1 MTRVDDGPNMNFA
14 SADPER
20 LHVEAGGAFASSPEL
35 RLIYKTAPVGLAFLS
50 PDCRYLMINEH
61 LTEICGLSI
70 ADHIG
75 RSVRETVPQV
85 ADQVERIVAQ
95 IIQSGEPITGVE
107 VNGQR
112 SDGSNVDRVWITY
125 WHPLKNSDGYV
136 ISINVAAEEVTARK
150 RAEADRMRL
159 ERTLLHLNETLVQR
173 VEMEAQERERLWR
186 LSQDLLVVADTK
198 LGTIRNVNPA
208 WGTTLGWA
216 SDDLVGKSGDWLIH
230 PEDLERSREELAV
243 LQSGKPSAHFE
254 NRIRCK
260 DGSYRWLSWR
270 AMFGESSV
278 YAIARDVTK
287 LKEAEE
293 QLYKLRS
300 ELAQASTQST
310 LGAMTASLA
319 HEIKQPLASVAA
331 NAAAG
336 LRWLDRA
343 NPDVDEARAALSRA
357 INDARRID
365 EVITSIRAV
374 FAKQTNERIP
384 LNIRTVIDE
393 ALALTQ
399 RELVTR
405 RTFMRN
411 NVSSDL
417 PFVAADRVQLQQV
430 FVNLIMNALEA
441 MNE

>member
-1 MTRVDDGPNMNFA
+1 
-14 SADPER
+14 
-20 LHVEAGGAFASSPEL
+20 
-35 RLIYKTAPVGLAFLS
+35 
-50 PDCRYLMINEH
+50 
-61 LTEICGLSI
+61 
-70 ADHIG
+70 
-75 RSVRETVPQV
+75 
-85 ADQVERIVAQ
+85 
-95 IIQSGEPITGVE
+95 
-107 VNGQR
+107 
-112 SDGSNVDRVWITY
+112 
-125 WHPLKNSDGYV
+125 
-136 ISINVAAEEVTARK
+136 
-150 RAEADRMRL
+150 
-159 ERTLLHLNETLVQR
+159 
-173 VEMEAQERERLWR
+173 
-186 LSQDLLVVADTK
+186 
-198 LGTIRNVNPA
+198 
-208 WGTTLGWA
+208 
-216 SDDLVGKSGDWLIH
+216 
-230 PEDLERSREELAV
+230 
-243 LQSGKPSAHFE
+243 
-254 NRIRCK
+254 
-260 DGSYRWLSWR
+260 
-270 AMFGESSV
+270 
-278 YAIARDVTK
+278 
-287 LKEAEE
+287 
-293 QLYKLRS
+293 
-300 ELAQASTQST
+300 
-310 LGAMTASLA
+310 MTASLA